1 MKTINC
7 YALYDFNNQIITP
20 YCVVKLPC
28 DTMAVVVQLWESGL
42 LQVAIGGRAR
52 EIEVYA
58 AVDCK
63 RII

>member
-1 MKTINC
+1 MNC
-7 YALYDFNNQIITP
+7 YALLDFNNQIITP

-28 DTMAVVVQLWESGL
+28 ETMAVVLQLWESGRL
-42 LQVAIGGRAR
+42 EVAIGGRSR
-52 EIEVYA
+52 ETEVYA